1 MWSSQFAAEESDI
14 DRDMCNSESDV
25 HVRPAAVT
33 PLRRPETPEMG
44 IRSFIRMLFG
54 ADTPAPL
61 DPVKLDGTTGATLVR
76 SLSALPADER
86 GWVTFA
92 EARVLFS
99 TKGAQYAFGETD
111 RDGRKNIESFAAQHR
126 SVISFMPVEGRV
138 YFVRDPTAVTMAPDG
153 HRSHSDQ

>member
-1 MWSSQFAAEESDI
+1 
-14 DRDMCNSESDV
+14 
-25 HVRPAAVT
+25 
-33 PLRRPETPEMG
+33 
-44 IRSFIRMLFG
+44 MLFG

-61 DPVKLDGTTGATLVR
+61 DAVRLDGTTEATLVR

-99 TKGAQYAFGETD
+99 TRAHNTHSEKRTGTAEKTLNRLRRSIAPLSASCRSRVGSISYA
-111 RDGRKNIESFAAQHR
+111 
-126 SVISFMPVEGRV
+126 
-138 YFVRDPTAVTMAPDG
+138 TAVTMAPDG